1 MAHTNHGTR
10 SNSPVPNMYKRMAI
24 QGAMPATRLPIWQ
37 FTAFNNTTRTEAS
50 NLIVTVT
57 MNTSSTAGLTIDLLD
72 ASDNVLASAPFSGTT
87 ATITV
92 TNYISPNTT
101 VRDNLKLRFGYGGAL
116 LSESNNPFGGSNA
129 QYTISVSAPPVE
141 DLIAKIRNNR
151 WILLQMQPGTG
162 NRVLFSG
169 YLSDTSPYATNEQ
182 NKTRTGR
189 MTLEYSATSGV
200 FRVLRGGATLLV
212 DYPGLDAGAVQIPTG
227 IVLYGENFSVDKG
240 LTVTN
245 ISLNGNASPDPTYNF
260 NSATNAYLITN
271 FYSDPDGSFRVEF
284 DYQFANGGY
293 SDGAFFGIYLGYK

>member
-1 MAHTNHGTR
+1 
-10 SNSPVPNMYKRMAI
+10 
-24 QGAMPATRLPIWQ
+24 
-37 FTAFNNTTRTEAS
+37 
-50 NLIVTVT
+50 

-182 NKTRTGR
+182 NQTRTGR

-212 DYPGLDAGAVQIPTG
+212 DYPGLDAGAVQLPTG

-245 ISLNGNASPDPTYNF
+245 ISLNGNASPDPAYNF
-260 NSATNAYLITN
+260 NSTTNAYLITN
-271 FYSDPDGSFRVEF
+271 FYSDPDGSFQVEF

-293 SDGAFFGIYLGYK
+293 SDGASFGIYLGYK